1 MTKLSFIKLDIEIMN
16 DSKIKMIRKMPD
28 GAKLF
33 ELWIGL
39 LCLGMKSGRPG
50 CVEIGDG
57 IPFNARMLSAE
68 LDIPESTIE
77 FGLQT
82 FTDLRMIERF
92 DDYTYFLTN
101 FEKHQELEKIEI
113 KRINERDR
121 KRKYR
126 EKVKLLSHGTVQ
138 GQDADETNCPAVD
151 IDTDTE
157 EEKEKEEEI
166 NIVKKTPKAELA
178 AQSKKNTIIPQKE
191 SELYQSIWKTFLS
204 KNDNQF
210 TDYPKEGKAV
220 KALIKKAET
229 RFPDDPKGFIK
240 TAIEKYFEL
249 IQGNDKYWSKHP
261 FIPSRLNSSG
271 VWDSLLV
278 EMQQEQFE
286 PTMPD
291 LENMEDYSEII
302 F

>member
-121 KRKYR
+121 KRRYR
-126 EKVKLLSHGTVQ
+126 DKIKLLSHGTGQ
-138 GQDADETNCPAVD
+138 GQDADETNCPVVD

-157 EEKEKEEEI
+157 EEREEDKEKY
-166 NIVKKTPKAELA
+166 NILQPPAKIEKSLHK
-178 AQSKKNTIIPQKE
+178 IIE
-191 SELYQSIWKTFLS
+191 SIFLS
-204 KNDNQF
+204 KNNDNF
-210 TDYPKEGKAV
+210 DNYKKEGMS
-220 KALIKKAET
+220 IKGIITKAEK
-229 RFPDDPKGFIK
+229 RENPDIFIQEL
-240 TAIEKYFEL
+240 IEKFYDL
-249 IQGNDKYWSKHP
+249 TINGNDFWKGQP
-261 FIPSRLNSSG
+261 FLPSALNASG
-271 VWDSLLV
+271 IFARV
-278 EMQQEQFE
+278 EKQIQVEEFE
-286 PTMPD
+286 PTEPD
-291 LENMEDYSEII
+291 YENMEDYEEII